1 MTDTARARGPLY
13 ALEQQRLAAH
23 GEQTLRNAGA
33 LMGELL
39 GMNILPGV
47 LADMLRVTRDDFT
60 AAAEAKAGGGGR
72 PLY

>member
-1 MTDTARARGPLY
+1 MTDTARTRGTLY

-23 GEQTLRNAGA
+23 GEQMLRNAGA

-47 LADMLRVTRDDFT
+47 LADLLRVTRDDFT
-60 AAAEAKAGGGGR
+60 AAADVKAGISAER
-72 PLY
+72 

>member
-1 MTDTARARGPLY
+1 MTDTARARGTLY
-13 ALEQQRLAAH
+13 ALELQRLAAR

-47 LADMLRVTRDDFT
+47 LADMLRVAREDFT
-60 AAAEAKAGGGGR
+60 AAAEAKADEA
-72 PLY
+72 